1 MIYGGLAVASVIV
14 LEAYPVYRILSAGYF
29 ARAMGP
35 LDYVIVAACF
45 TATLAI
51 VLYLIVK
58 PLRMGLKK
66 VTELEV

>member
-1 MIYGGLAVASVIV
+1 
-14 LEAYPVYRILSAGYF
+14 
-29 ARAMGP
+29 MGP